1 MKKLLLLSAF
11 LIFACSSDDSNNS
24 NDNNNSDD
32 LIVGSWVLVNE
43 EIVGNDWINSGSCR
57 GCFMAGDEGEPDIW
71 IFTATQS
78 TKTYWECFPE
88 DGSLCSGPE
97 TFGPESWAN
106 IDGVYELYYNDATTG
121 ELFTE
126 ILPIN
131 FINNDQFQIP
141 YDIDITQTWE
151 RTN

>member
-1 MKKLLLLSAF
+1 MKKLLLLSALF
-11 LIFACSSDDSNNS
+11 IFACSSDDSNNN

-32 LIVGSWVLVNE
+32 PIIGSWVLVNE
-43 EIVGNDWINSGSCR
+43 EIVGNDWINSGTCR
-57 GCFMAGDEGEPDIW
+57 GCLIAGDEGEPDIW
-71 IFTATQS
+71 IFTETQS
-78 TKTYWECFPE
+78 TKTFWRCYPE

-97 TFGPESWAN
+97 ALGPDSWAN
-106 IDGVYELYYNDATTG
+106 IDGVYELYYNDLGTG
-121 ELFTE
+121 ELVTE

-131 FINNDQFQIP
+131 FINNNQFQIP